1 MSARRPVAP
10 HPGGRA
16 PGAGVPG
23 ARSGSHRPAARPK
36 GSAPP
41 PAGPASRRGAAAA
54 PVQGAPADTPRSLT
68 VRALVLSV
76 VGLLAFVLLFPTVR
90 AYLSQQRSNERLVQ
104 QVAQARQQNE
114 DLTAELRR
122 WNDPAYVAA
131 QARERLAFVLPG
143 ETAFRV
149 VDPQTVPGAQAA
161 AAAAAA
167 DGPAL
172 VPDGTTS
179 PWYATVWESIRVAG
193 KADVPAAAK
202 ASTVPVPV
210 VPASTVPPPTG
221 PPTAPAT
228 APKAPA
234 GPATAP
240 TAPPT
245 APATAPTAP
254 RGGAA
259 TP

>member
-16 PGAGVPG
+16 PGAGVSG
-23 ARSGSHRPAARPK
+23 ARSGSHGPAARPK

-41 PAGPASRRGAAAA
+41 SAGPGSRRGADAA
-54 PVQGAPADTPRSLT
+54 PLQEAQAGTSGSFT

-149 VDPQTVPGAQAA
+149 VDPQTVPDAQAA
-161 AAAAAA
+161 AAAAGN
-167 DGPAL
+167 GPAL

-193 KADVPAAAK
+193 KADVSAAAK
-202 ASTVPVPV
+202 ASTAPAPVPVPG
-210 VPASTVPPPTG
+210 PASTGPPP
-221 PPTAPAT
+221 APAT
-228 APKAPA
+228 PP
-234 GPATAP
+234 PP
-240 TAPPT
+240 PPPAPP
-245 APATAPTAP
+245 PP
-254 RGGAA
+254 GGAA